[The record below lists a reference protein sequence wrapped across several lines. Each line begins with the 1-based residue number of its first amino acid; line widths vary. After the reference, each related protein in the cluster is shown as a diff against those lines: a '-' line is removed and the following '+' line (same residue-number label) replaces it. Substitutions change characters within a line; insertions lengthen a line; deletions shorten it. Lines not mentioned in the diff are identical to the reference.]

1 MKLLVSC
8 LLLLALSC
16 ASGARSPLTFVA
28 ETASTNVASGRQLL
42 GEKDH
47 TYKPGDKVPL
57 WASKVGP
64 FTNPSETYEYYNLP
78 YCQPKDGIKHKILGM
93 GEVVDANRMAST
105 PYQLN
110 FRTEHKGQEVCVV
123 QLDSE
128 KLKEFR
134 RAVSEDWYF
143 QMYYDDLPVWGFIG
157 KMEKIFKPKGV
168 TEFKYFLFTH
178 IDFDVKYNED
188 NVIEINV
195 STDPQEAVD
204 ISANV
209 TSTTAKFTYSVRW
222 TPVTTKFENRLSRYE
237 RFPLNPVHLE
247 IHWFSIINS
256 CVTVLLLTGFLATIL
271 MRVLKADFIKYSR
284 DDPALEEEESGWK
297 YVHGDVFRF
306 PAHKNLF
313 CAFVGTGT
321 QVFYLSL
328 CIFALALVGVFYPY
342 NRGSL
347 YTALIFLYA
356 FTASVAGYVAS
367 SYYKQMEGE
376 FWVRNILLT
385 CFIYCGPFLAVFS
398 FLNTVAIAYRSTAAL
413 PFGTI
418 VIMVLIW
425 TLITIPLT
433 VFGGIAGK
441 NNKAEF
447 FSPCRTNKYPREVP
461 QLPWY
466 RTTVPQM
473 LMAGFLPFSAIYVEL
488 YYIFASVWGH
498 KVYIIWSILF
508 IVYIILMVVTAFITI
523 ALTYFQLAVEDHR
536 WWWRSFLCGGSTGIF
551 VYGYCFYYYYAR
563 SDMSGFM
570 QTSFFFG
577 YMAMVC
583 FGFFLMLGTVGWRA
597 SLTFVRHIY
606 RAIKCE

>member
-1 MKLLVSC
+1 MNQLFALAI
-8 LLLLALSC
+8 LALLQL
-16 ASGARSPLTFVA
+16 GAAARIPSATEV
-28 ETASTNVASGRQLL
+28 VMGRQLL
-42 GEKDH
+42 SETDH
-47 TYKPGDKVPL
+47 KYNVDDPVPL

-64 FTNPSETYEYYNLP
+64 FTNPSETYEYYSLP
-78 YCQPKDGIKHKILGM
+78 YCRPKDGVKHKLLGM

-105 PYQLN
+105 LYQLQ
-110 FRTEHKGQEVCVV
+110 FRKNRQREVICESVLDAEHLAK
-123 QLDSE
+123 
-128 KLKEFR
+128 FR
-134 RAVSEDWYF
+134 KAVKEDWYF

-157 KMEKIFKPKGV
+157 RMEKLFKPRGV
-168 TEFKYFLFTH
+168 AEYKYFLFTH
-178 IDFDVKYNED
+178 IDFDIKYND
-188 NVIEINV
+188 DRVIEINV
-195 STDPQEAVD
+195 STDPQEAVN
-204 ISANV
+204 ISENV
-209 TSTTAKFTYSVRW
+209 SGTVKARFTYSVKW
-222 TPVTTKFENRLSRYE
+222 TPTATTFEQRLQRYE

-271 MRVLKADFIKYSR
+271 MRVLKADFIKYNK
-284 DDPALEEEESGWK
+284 DDPAMDEEESGWK

-306 PAHKNLF
+306 PPQKNLF

-321 QVFYLSL
+321 QLFYLAL
-328 CIFALALVGVFYPY
+328 FIFVLALVGVFYPY
-342 NRGSL
+342 NRGAL
-347 YTALIFLYA
+347 YTALIMLYA
-356 FTASVAGYVAS
+356 LTACIAGFVAS

-376 FWVRNILLT
+376 LWVRNILMT
-385 CFIYCGPFLAVFS
+385 CFVYCGPFLIMFA
-398 FLNTVAIAYRSTAAL
+398 FLNTVAIFYRSTAAL

-418 VIMVLIW
+418 VIMCLIW
-425 TLITIPLT
+425 CIVAIPLT

-441 NNKAEF
+441 NNRAEF
-447 FSPCRTNKYPREVP
+447 FAPCRTNKYPREIP

-473 LMAGFLPFSAIYVEL
+473 IMAGFLPFSAIYVEL

-498 KVYIIWSILF
+498 KVYIIWSILA
-508 IVYIILMVVTAFITI
+508 IVYVILIIVTAFITI
-523 ALTYFQLAVEDHR
+523 ALTYFQLAVEDHQ

-577 YMAMVC
+577 YMLMVC
-583 FGFFLMLGTVGWRA
+583 YGFFLMLGTVGWRA
-597 SLTFVRHIY
+597 SLMFIRHIY